1 MQQMQMPEAEK
12 KKYIVMFSSWIF
24 YVFQII
30 KIISYTLADVDY
42 YQGKTLI
49 GDISLFL
56 LYCCVCSFLTFSV
69 IRNKFKYYLIALIL
83 SALFDIIV
91 VCCLVLIIKNYSLG
105 KDAFL
110 IVIKIIELLPGI
122 LFFINP
128 KLIVEAPNNNHNN
141 NVQNVNPILN
151 QQENNN

>member
-12 KKYIVMFSSWIF
+12 NKYIVMFSSWIF

-42 YQGKTLI
+42 YQGKTLT
-49 GDISLFL
+49 GDICLFL
-56 LYCCVCSFLTFSV
+56 LYCCVCSLLTFSV
-69 IRNKFKYYLIALIL
+69 IRNKFKFYLIALIL

-91 VCCLVLIIKNYSLG
+91 VFCLVFIIMNYSLG

-128 KLIVEAPNNNHNN
+128 KLIVEAPNNNNN
-141 NVQNVNPILN
+141 NAQNVNPILN